1 MKQKLYYFI
10 LLCTLVGTISCSKED
25 ELTPSYSDQDLFSV
39 PKEATDAASLLRKAF
54 FEETRV
60 HVLFNDT
67 LRHER
72 QGVNSDGSPRYYT
85 ETIDLNWNMTTDVST
100 RYSWE
105 YLNESDYQEAADFCK
120 DYLLP
125 HLGGL
130 LRPYSVF
137 LVNNLY
143 EEYRNNWRSINYINN
158 YRCLAIN
165 AGAVCGG
172 ASDAEKEAVYQD
184 ICKAILKNKL
194 TNDVLEEFGASGD
207 PYYYYYFEDFDEDFT
222 EFWSSYSNAKYDWWD
237 AEDAYDDAENDYYNA
252 EEAYENEE
260 ISEEEWQE
268 AQEAW
273 QEAQEAYEEAE
284 AIWKEIEAG
293 YLQRCREIANE
304 YGFISFYT
312 YYGSFPFDVKE
323 DMEAF
328 INLIFEK
335 TEEEVEEMYGDYPK
349 VIEKYRILKQ
359 VISEFGFIS

>member
-25 ELTPSYSDQDLFSV
+25 ELTPSYLDQDSFAA
-39 PKEATDAASLLRKAF
+39 PENATDAASLLRKAF
-54 FEETRV
+54 FEATHV

-85 ETIDLNWNMTTDVST
+85 ETIDLNWNMTTTVST

-137 LVNNLY
+137 LVNDLY
-143 EEYRNNWRSINYINN
+143 EEYRSNWRSINYINN

-172 ASDAEKEAVYQD
+172 ASDAEKDAVYQD

-194 TNDVLEEFGASGD
+194 TNDVLEEFGASGE
-207 PYYYYYFEDFDEDFT
+207 PYYYEDFENFDEDFAEFRT
-222 EFWSSYSNAKYDWWD
+222 EYRNDRYDWWD
-237 AEDAYDDAENDYYNA
+237 AEDAYDDAED
-252 EEAYENEE
+252 AYENGE
-260 ISEEEWQE
+260 ISEEE
-268 AQEAW
+268 W

-312 YYGSFPFDVKE
+312 SYGSFPNSVKE

-335 TEEEVEEMYGDYPK
+335 TEKEVEEMYADYPK

>member
-1 MKQKLYYFI
+1 
-10 LLCTLVGTISCSKED
+10 
-25 ELTPSYSDQDLFSV
+25 LFAV
-39 PKEATDAASLLRKAF
+39 PENATDATSLLRKAF
-54 FEETRV
+54 FEATRV

-85 ETIDLNWNMTTDVST
+85 ETIDLNWNMTTNVST

-158 YRCLAIN
+158 YRCLAVN

-172 ASDAEKEAVYQD
+172 ASDAEKETVYQD

-194 TNDVLEEFGASGD
+194 TNDVLEEFGASGE
-207 PYYYYYFEDFDEDFT
+207 PYYYYDFGDFEEDFT
-222 EFWSSYSNAKYDWWD
+222 AFRSSYRNARYDWWD
-237 AEDAYDDAENDYYNA
+237 AEDAYDEAVD
-252 EEAYENEE
+252 AYENGE
-260 ISEEEWQE
+260 ISEEE
-268 AQEAW
+268 W

-312 YYGSFPFDVKE
+312 SYGSFPYGVKE

-335 TEEEVEEMYGDYPK
+335 TEKEVEEIYADYPK